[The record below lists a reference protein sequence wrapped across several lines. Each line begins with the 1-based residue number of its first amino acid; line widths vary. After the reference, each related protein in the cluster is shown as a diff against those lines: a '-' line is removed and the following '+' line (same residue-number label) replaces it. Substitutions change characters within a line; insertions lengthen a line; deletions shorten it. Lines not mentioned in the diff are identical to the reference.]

1 MVAGGGVDA
10 APAFLGGAG
19 DGGGLL
25 SEYHAAVGDGIDA
38 DIEESSPGETGGVHA
53 VPRHHLFTER
63 GHANAKIGVELLQ
76 VADGLFG

>member
-38 DIEESSPGETGGVHA
+38 DIE
-53 VPRHHLFTER
+53 
-63 GHANAKIGVELLQ
+63 
-76 VADGLFG
+76 